1 MFPLDE
7 RATHMCFACSP
18 VNPIGLKLLF
28 EDDGDVLRTS
38 FTPGEE
44 HQGWTGWVHG
54 GLISTVLDE
63 AMAQWCWRRGMT
75 AMTAEIAVRFRK
87 GVPVNRTILV
97 TARLLREKG
106 RLVELAAEAR
116 LDDGELAA
124 QATAKFI
131 RTPDAL
137 AGRLDGG

>member
-1 MFPLDE
+1 MDE
-7 RATHMCFACSP
+7 RGPHMCFACSP
-18 VNPIGLKLLF
+18 DNPIGLKLQF

-44 HQGWTGWVHG
+44 HQGWIDVVHG
-54 GLISTVLDE
+54 GLIATVLDE
-63 AMAQWCWRRGMT
+63 AMAQWCWRRGMA
-75 AMTAEIAVRFRK
+75 AMTAEITVRFRK

-97 TARLLREKG
+97 TARLLQEKG

-131 RTPDAL
+131 RTPAAL

>member
-75 AMTAEIAVRFRK
+75 AMTAEITVRFKK
-87 GVPVNRTILV
+87 GVRIGERMDVS
-97 TARLLREKG
+97 ARMVSARG
-106 RLVELAAEAR
+106 RLVELEAA
-116 LDDGELAA
+116 AA
-124 QATAKFI
+124 VAGKVVATARSKFLKT
-131 RTPDAL
+131 RDQ
-137 AGRLDGG
+137 D